1 MRFDLLHIG
10 TLVFLAHLLG
20 VIAACHAILHTRTSQ
35 GAIAWAVSLVAMPYL
50 TLIPYLF
57 LGRSKFA
64 GYVDARRFENE
75 LLRSRAN
82 PPIWHVQTPP
92 QDLPAQVLGQQF
104 VRSLTRLSGMPFLP
118 GNSVRTL
125 VNGEA
130 TFSAILEAI
139 EQARS
144 YVIVQFFIVRADA
157 LGELLKEALLAK
169 AAQGVRVYVLY
180 DSIGSFDLPHRYV
193 AALRAG
199 GVEMQPFAT
208 NRKFVN
214 RFQLNF
220 RNHRKIVVVDG
231 ERAFVGGHNVGVEY
245 LGGKPPLS
253 PWRDTHIE
261 VRGPAVASIQ
271 FVFTEDWY
279 WATQQLPPLEAR
291 VEAALDAPLDA
302 SLDVPLDASPEAPA
316 RAPLEAPFAAPS
328 RMPSHVAQQTGDLGH
343 DAASVKTMTA
353 PVAAAAAA
361 TREPDSLHNLAE
373 AVAGRPDRP
382 QDRSAAAASAPV
394 AARSNS
400 AARANGPDGSLTSN
414 ASARASGAPYPVP
427 PAKPHGPSPD
437 PHAGGMHCVVIPTGP
452 ADKQETCSLFFVEAI
467 TAARERVW
475 ITTPYLV
482 PDEAVFAALR
492 LAALRGVDVRILIP
506 SRRDHIVVFEAS
518 RLYAYDSIRAGVRV
532 FRYRP
537 GFLHQKVVL
546 IDDVAAAVGSAN
558 LDNRSFR
565 LNFEITV
572 LTIDRAFAAEVE
584 RMLLDDFAQAYELD
598 RTEYRQSPAWRRMAM
613 HVARLFAPI
622 L

>member
-1 MRFDLLHIG
+1 MQFDLLHVG
-10 TLVFLAHLLG
+10 TLVFLAHVLG

-35 GAIAWAVSLVAMPYL
+35 GAIAWAVSLVAMPYF
-50 TLIPYLF
+50 TVIPYLF

-64 GYVDARRFENE
+64 GYADARRLENE
-75 LLRSRAN
+75 TLRTRAHPPEWDIEASLLGRPTEA
-82 PPIWHVQTPP
+82 
-92 QDLPAQVLGQQF
+92 LGHHF
-104 VRSLTRLSGMPFLP
+104 VRSLTRLGGLPFLP

-130 TFSAILEAI
+130 TFAAILDAVENAKN
-139 EQARS
+139 
-144 YVIVQFFIVRADA
+144 YVIVQFFIIRDDA
-157 LGELLKEALLAK
+157 LGEMLKDALLAK

-193 AALRAG
+193 ASLLAG
-199 GVEMQPFAT
+199 GVQMHPFAT

-279 WATQQLPPLEAR
+279 WATQELPQF
-291 VEAALDAPLDA
+291 D
-302 SLDVPLDASPEAPA
+302 SP
-316 RAPLEAPFAAPS
+316 
-328 RMPSHVAQQTGDLGH
+328 
-343 DAASVKTMTA
+343 
-353 PVAAAAAA
+353 PVATA
-361 TREPDSLHNLAE
+361 D
-373 AVAGRPDRP
+373 
-382 QDRSAAAASAPV
+382 
-394 AARSNS
+394 
-400 AARANGPDGSLTSN
+400 
-414 ASARASGAPYPVP
+414 
-427 PAKPHGPSPD
+427 
-437 PHAGGMHCVVIPTGP
+437 GMHCLVVPTGP
-452 ADKQETCSLFFVEAI
+452 ADKQETCSLFFVESI
-467 TAARERVW
+467 NAARERIW

-506 SRRDHIVVFEAS
+506 SRRDHRVVFEAS
-518 RLYAYDSIRAGVRV
+518 KLYAYDSVRAGVRI

-565 LNFEITV
+565 LNFEIMV
-572 LTIDRAFAAEVE
+572 LTVDRGFATEVEAMLLRDFAESFEIDRS
-584 RMLLDDFAQAYELD
+584 
-598 RTEYRQSPAWRRMAM
+598 EYRNAPALRRVAM

>member
-1 MRFDLLHIG
+1 MQFDLIHIG
-10 TLVFLAHLLG
+10 TLVFLAHALG

-50 TLIPYLF
+50 TLVPYLF

-64 GYVDARRFENE
+64 GYADARRLENE
-75 LLRSRAN
+75 TLRTRAH
-82 PPIWHVQTPP
+82 PPEWDTEASSHGRPTE
-92 QDLPAQVLGQQF
+92 VLGHQF

-118 GNSVRTL
+118 GNHVRTL

-130 TFSAILEAI
+130 TFAAILDAI
-139 EQARS
+139 ESAQR
-144 YVIVQFFIVRADA
+144 YIVVQFFIVRADA
-157 LGELLKEALLAK
+157 LGEMLKDALLAK
-169 AAQGVRVYVLY
+169 AAQGLRVYVLY

-193 AALRAG
+193 ASLLAG
-199 GVEMQPFAT
+199 GVQMHPFAT
-208 NRKFVN
+208 NRQFVN

-279 WATQQLPPLEAR
+279 WATQDLPLF
-291 VEAALDAPLDA
+291 D
-302 SLDVPLDASPEAPA
+302 SPPPA
-316 RAPLEAPFAAPS
+316 RP
-328 RMPSHVAQQTGDLGH
+328 GD
-343 DAASVKTMTA
+343 
-353 PVAAAAAA
+353 
-361 TREPDSLHNLAE
+361 
-373 AVAGRPDRP
+373 
-382 QDRSAAAASAPV
+382 
-394 AARSNS
+394 
-400 AARANGPDGSLTSN
+400 
-414 ASARASGAPYPVP
+414 
-427 PAKPHGPSPD
+427 
-437 PHAGGMHCVVIPTGP
+437 GMHCLVVPTGP

-467 TAARERVW
+467 NAARERVW

-506 SRRDHIVVFEAS
+506 SRRDHRVVFEAS
-518 RLYAYDSIRAGVRV
+518 KLYAYDSIRAGVRV

-565 LNFEITV
+565 LNFEIMV
-572 LTIDRAFAAEVE
+572 LTVDHGFALEVEEMLLRDFAESFEIDRS
-584 RMLLDDFAQAYELD
+584 
-598 RTEYRQSPAWRRMAM
+598 EYRNAPALRRVLM

>member
-1 MRFDLLHIG
+1 MQFDLLHIG
-10 TLVFLAHLLG
+10 TLVFICHLLG
-20 VIAACHAILHTRTSQ
+20 VIAACHAVLHTRTSQ

-64 GYVDARRFENE
+64 GYVDARRFGNE
-75 LLRSRAN
+75 LLRTRAH
-82 PPIWHVQTPP
+82 PPEWATQPSSHERPTQ
-92 QDLPAQVLGQQF
+92 ALGEHL

-118 GNSVRTL
+118 GNAVRTL

-139 EQARS
+139 ESARS

-157 LGELLKEALLAK
+157 LGELIKDTLIRKVE
-169 AAQGVRVYVLY
+169 QGVHAYVLY

-193 AALRAG
+193 AEMRAG
-199 GVEMQPFAT
+199 GVEMHPFAT
-208 NRKFVN
+208 NRRFVN

-231 ERAFVGGHNVGVEY
+231 ECAFVGGHNIGVEY
-245 LGGKPPLS
+245 LGAKPPLS

-279 WATQQLPPLEAR
+279 WATQQLPPLE
-291 VEAALDAPLDA
+291 P
-302 SLDVPLDASPEAPA
+302 PP
-316 RAPLEAPFAAPS
+316 
-328 RMPSHVAQQTGDLGH
+328 RM
-343 DAASVKTMTA
+343 
-353 PVAAAAAA
+353 PVAAASPVAASVAASVSARAAA
-361 TREPDSLHNLAE
+361 E
-373 AVAGRPDRP
+373 
-382 QDRSAAAASAPV
+382 AAASASVSASMAAAVSAAANAASNATANAAVSAAVSAPVSAPVSTTVAEAVRVAV
-394 AARSNS
+394 AAAATPLPDEPAPGIPPETVSETMLPIRTLPPSPARPGQPGMATVS
-400 AARANGPDGSLTSN
+400 ALARGATAHTN
-414 ASARASGAPYPVP
+414 ASAFTPADRAG
-427 PAKPHGPSPD
+427 D
-437 PHAGGMHCVVIPTGP
+437 MHCLVVPSGP

-467 TAARERVW
+467 SAARKRIW

-482 PDEAVFAALR
+482 PDEAVFSALR

-518 RLYAYDSIRAGVRV
+518 RLYAHDSIRAGVRV

-546 IDDVAAAVGSAN
+546 IDDEAAAVGSAN

-565 LNFEITV
+565 LNFEIMV
-572 LTIDRAFAAEVE
+572 LTIDRGFAAEVE
-584 RMLLDDFAQAYELD
+584 AMLLRDFADAYEID
-598 RTEYRQSPAWRRMAM
+598 RSEYRKSPAWRRMAM